1 MAIMDDLRTV
11 PELISHALSQ
21 ISRLIRDEIQ
31 LAKAEISNNLTQAA
45 VGVGMLAGGAVMMIA
60 VLVLW
65 LLAMAAWF
73 VQLGLSPPIA
83 YLLAGVAGAVIAG
96 ILAWLGMNRLKPEN
110 LTPRRTIEQLQR
122 DAAVVKEHVT

>member
-21 ISRLIRDEIQ
+21 VSRLIRDEIQ

-45 VGVGMLAGGAVMMIA
+45 VGVGMLAGGAVTMIA

>member
-21 ISRLIRDEIQ
+21 VSRLIRDEIQ

-45 VGVGMLAGGAVMMIA
+45 VGVGMLAGGAVTMIA

-83 YLLAGVAGAVIAG
+83 YLLAGLAGAVIAG